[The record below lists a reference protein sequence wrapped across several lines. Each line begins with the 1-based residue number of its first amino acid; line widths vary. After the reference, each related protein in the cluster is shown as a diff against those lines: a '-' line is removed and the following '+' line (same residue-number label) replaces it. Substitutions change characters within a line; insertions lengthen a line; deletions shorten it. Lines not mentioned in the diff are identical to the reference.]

1 MKHRHVLT
9 IIAFISSSLLG
20 CSTDSRYAVTEFKEI
35 PGLLEFHDMPGVSI
49 AIIEDFKIDQLI
61 TFGVKDRN
69 TLEPVTQDT
78 LFQAASMSKSVT
90 AVAAMKMAQNGMID
104 LDEDI
109 NNELV
114 SWTVAENEQTKE
126 EKVNLRRLLS
136 HTAGT
141 TVHGFS
147 GYRQDEV
154 IPSLHEIL
162 NGQAPAN
169 SPAVVV
175 DTTPGSQFSYSGG
188 GYVIAQQAMIDVTQ
202 QPFEDWVNEAV
213 FEPLAMTS
221 SSFNQILSEERTGRA
236 SAGHDTEGQ
245 NIPGNYNLY
254 PEMSAAGLWTT
265 PQDLAKLLIELQLSL
280 LNQSNI
286 VLAGDVVEEMITP
299 IGGPIFNT
307 DDLFYG
313 LGFMITRQGDEMY
326 FGHGGNQSGFHSQMG
341 ATRSGNGYVVMT
353 NGDNGPAVIDEI
365 VTLLERAA
373 TQNAR

>member
-1 MKHRHVLT
+1 MK
-9 IIAFISSSLLG
+9 
-20 CSTDSRYAVTEFKEI
+20 
-35 PGLLEFHDMPGVSI
+35 
-49 AIIEDFKIDQLI
+49 DFEIDQLLV
-61 TFGVKDRN
+61 FGVKNQN

-90 AVAAMKMAQNGMID
+90 AVAAMKMSQNGMID
-104 LDEDI
+104 LDDDI

-114 SWTVAENEQTKE
+114 SWAVDENEHTNE
-126 EKVNLRRLLS
+126 EKVTLRRLLS

-141 TVHGFS
+141 TVHGFQ
-147 GYRQDEV
+147 GYSQYVV

-169 SPAVVV
+169 SPAIVVNNI
-175 DTTPGSQFSYSGG
+175 PGSRFSYSGG
-188 GYVIAQQAMIDVTQ
+188 GYVLAQQAMIDATQ
-202 QPFEDWVNEAV
+202 QPFEDLMNEAV

-221 SSFNQILSEERTGRA
+221 SSFNQFLSEEKVARV

-245 NIPGNYNLY
+245 NILGDYNLY

-286 VLAGDVVEEMITP
+286 VLAGEVVEEMITP
-299 IGGPIFNT
+299 IGGSIS
-307 DDLFYG
+307 DSGDLFYG
-313 LGFMITRQGDEMY
+313 LGFMISKQGDEMY
-326 FGHGGNQSGFHSQMG
+326 FGHAGNQTGFHSQMG
-341 ATRSGNGYVVMT
+341 ATKSGAGYVVMT

-365 VTLLERAA
+365 VSLIEKSETLDTSQL
-373 TQNAR
+373 